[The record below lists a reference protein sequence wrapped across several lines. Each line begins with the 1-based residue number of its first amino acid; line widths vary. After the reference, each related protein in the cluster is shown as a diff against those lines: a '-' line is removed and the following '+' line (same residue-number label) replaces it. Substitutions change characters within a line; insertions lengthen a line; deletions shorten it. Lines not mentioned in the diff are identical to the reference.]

1 MTYSF
6 NNDLVFLIDTIY
18 SGAPTGENHLWSQ
31 NVQTVLKYKSNDL
44 TTLLQN
50 NQQLDQLN
58 IPSPITLEADV
69 KVQAFRDK
77 TLRVKFEQTKFY
89 SQNEE
94 LNVIN
99 AHRILYMIC
108 SQDGHGR
115 HAAHIF
121 KTSLEQPMMIQ
132 VKKGQAKDI
141 LVSQHE
147 TDCISKIKLM
157 VVKDLV
163 KNVENQQLKVVKS
176 ESIMKP
182 FDLAPQT
189 KKINF
194 SME

>member
-1 MTYSF
+1 MTIIPLHS
-6 NNDLVFLIDTIY
+6 DL
-18 SGAPTGENHLWSQ
+18 PGEVW
-31 NVQTVLKYKSNDL
+31 
-44 TTLLQN
+44 
-50 NQQLDQLN
+50 N
-58 IPSPITLEADV
+58 IQPPD
-69 KVQAFRDK
+69 R
-77 TLRVKFEQTKFY
+77 
-89 SQNEE
+89 
-94 LNVIN
+94 VIN
-99 AHRILYMIC
+99 LIPDMIC

-115 HAAHIF
+115 HGAHIF

-163 KNVENQQLKVVKS
+163 KNVENQQLKVVKK

-182 FDLAPQT
+182 FDLASQP
-189 KKINF
+189 KKINL